1 MSAEL
6 APARIIRTAPVPG
19 YEEFYRVSEE
29 GDVFRLARTF
39 VDKRCGSRTHA
50 PRLLR
55 PVVVAGYKYVMLTDG
70 KATHK
75 RLAVHRIVASV
86 FCPNPSQKPE
96 VNHLNGD
103 RGHNHFKNLEWVT
116 RSENQNHA
124 VKAGLKPW
132 GQASHLAKL
141 AEEDVREIR
150 RLSAAKK
157 PQHEIAAM
165 FGVSQTCISK
175 IVTGKKWKLLAA

>member
-75 RLAVHRIVASV
+75 RLAVL
-86 FCPNPSQKPE
+86 E
-96 VNHLNGD
+96 
-103 RGHNHFKNLEWVT
+103 RG
-116 RSENQNHA
+116 A
-124 VKAGLKPW
+124 
-132 GQASHLAKL
+132 
-141 AEEDVREIR
+141 AEAQSAHSR
-150 RLSAAKK
+150 RLK
-157 PQHEIAAM
+157 E
-165 FGVSQTCISK
+165 
-175 IVTGKKWKLLAA
+175 VTVIEREERYCEVLAL